1 MTTPSTERT
10 FYSRLYSQGLAVC
23 SARTHGVR
31 GLGTEIVRRCD
42 DIAREKGCSYTHILA
57 TGNYSRKIFSGLG
70 YRHLNTLNYS
80 EFRDEQGELYLQD
93 TREHIAATTWL
104 KTL

>member
-1 MTTPSTERT
+1 MVRLIILST
-10 FYSRLYSQGLAVC
+10 FPWQGLAVC

-31 GLGTEIVRRCD
+31 GLGTEIVKRCD
-42 DIAREKGCSYTHILA
+42 DIAREKGCAYTHILA

-70 YRHLNTLNYS
+70 YTHLNTVTYD
-80 EFRDEQGELYLQD
+80 EFRDEQGELYLKD

-104 KTL
+104 LPL

>member
-1 MTTPSTERT
+1 M
-10 FYSRLYSQGLAVC
+10 AVC

-31 GLGTEIVRRCD
+31 GLGSEIVRRCD
-42 DIAREKGCSYTHILA
+42 DIARERGCSYTYIA
-57 TGNYSRKIFSGLG
+57 ASGNYSRKLFSGLG
-70 YRHLNTLNYS
+70 YRLLNTLNYS
-80 EFRDEQGELYLQD
+80 EFRDEQGELYLKD